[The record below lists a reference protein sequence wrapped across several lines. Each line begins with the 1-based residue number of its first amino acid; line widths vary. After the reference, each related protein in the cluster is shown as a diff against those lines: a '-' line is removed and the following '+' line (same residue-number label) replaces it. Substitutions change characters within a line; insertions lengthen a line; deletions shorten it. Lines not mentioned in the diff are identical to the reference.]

1 MTLAAVKKLAIK
13 LPPKQRLQLAEAL
26 FESVP
31 LLQGSVGLAELERRA
46 DEVES
51 GKVQALDADEVLA
64 ALEKMIQPKAH
75 KRLRQR
81 G

>member
-1 MTLAAVKKLAIK
+1 MTLASVKKLAIK

-26 FESVP
+26 YESVP
-31 LLQGSVGLAELERRA
+31 LLRGSVGLAELERRA

-64 ALEKMIQPKAH
+64 ELEQMIQSGSH
-75 KRLRQR
+75 KRLRHR